1 MKAAILT
8 AAERRSDEQISR
20 QRAHWRRWWQEDECQ
35 QQRQEDAESQQEEIG
50 QLLINGRRVGAHQR
64 HSLADKVKNKEA
76 MKLSVIKNDIPES
89 AQDMVSYYQWL
100 ERIFTSNID
109 GLKEITSDQNAPAY
123 AMVYARA
130 VAADLSS
137 GKTITI
143 DKIFERLMSR
153 PSIEHEEAVKM
164 SSAMMR
170 KKVEHKK
177 RYIISLLR
185 KEGKYKPELSLQ
197 VKIVAQ
203 LSVKAEMLADEVFS
217 SDHRSVNVETSRE
230 GNARESISPKER
242 LYQDYL
248 QQLQRA
254 LKALSMNNDAK
265 SAKGEEAVGIESVLS
280 QLKFEPE

>member
-1 MKAAILT
+1 
-8 AAERRSDEQISR
+8 
-20 QRAHWRRWWQEDECQ
+20 
-35 QQRQEDAESQQEEIG
+35 
-50 QLLINGRRVGAHQR
+50 
-64 HSLADKVKNKEA
+64 
-76 MKLSVIKNDIPES
+76 
-89 AQDMVSYYQWL
+89 
-100 ERIFTSNID
+100 
-109 GLKEITSDQNAPAY
+109 
-123 AMVYARA
+123 
-130 VAADLSS
+130 
-137 GKTITI
+137 
-143 DKIFERLMSR
+143 MSR

-265 SAKGEEAVGIESVLS
+265 SAKGEEADGIESVLS

>member
-1 MKAAILT
+1 MT
-8 AAERRSDEQISR
+8 
-20 QRAHWRRWWQEDECQ
+20 
-35 QQRQEDAESQQEEIG
+35 
-50 QLLINGRRVGAHQR
+50 
-64 HSLADKVKNKEA
+64 
-76 MKLSVIKNDIPES
+76 LSVIKNDIPES